1 MFETFEVNSFKFDKF
16 CLNNIGEKSIS
27 LTINSSN
34 NSLGE
39 KLRFERIEDFTSF
52 YNDLIASHNDLKAV
66 PLMVGTL
73 QLSRLI
79 KGRNITNFELYPVL
93 HNHKKFVQNAAS
105 ETKIFKD
112 TFSKIVLNCCFEL
125 P

>member
-1 MFETFEVNSFKFDKF
+1 MFETFEVNLFKFDKL

-73 QLSRLI
+73 RLSRLI
-79 KGRNITNFELYPVL
+79 KGRNIKNFEPYLL
-93 HNHKKFVQNAAS
+93 LQNHKRN
-105 ETKIFKD
+105 FK
-112 TFSKIVLNCCFEL
+112 THWVKK
-125 P
+125 